1 MLPSCGTMYRHDYIK
16 RLIEQ
21 LGSALAAAVGRRQA
35 GDTEQAYTEVRLA
48 YAALDINPLLL
59 RSMDGASLARS
70 LKEPRLMRLVARLL
84 AEEAHLLELRADLRA
99 AYAQR
104 RRAVAL
110 LREANAADASG
121 GGDSDDAADA
131 SRLLASLE
139 AELLP
144 YRS

>member
-1 MLPSCGTMYRHDYIK
+1 MYRQDYIK

-21 LGSALAAAVGRRQA
+21 LGAALAAAVGRRQA
-35 GDTEQAYTEVRLA
+35 GDTEQAYTEVRRA

-84 AEEAHLLELRADLRA
+84 AEEARLLELREDPRA

-110 LREANAADASG
+110 LREADAVG
-121 GGDSDDAADA
+121 GGDPDDAAEA
-131 SRLLASLE
+131 SKLRASLE